1 VEFHHREGTDAN
13 AEGSVESLLDEK
25 RKEKKM
31 KAKKW
36 IYYQSI
42 VTFRITDII
51 FILKMFEDKLMS

>member
-31 KAKKW
+31 KAKK
-36 IYYQSI
+36 
-42 VTFRITDII
+42 
-51 FILKMFEDKLMS
+51 